1 MAIEETV
8 KEFITQEFSSGGV
21 EYESEGENI
30 LWFTPPPV
38 LRDVGDIFTSLMNH
52 PNVMTIDQITDRGM
66 VKFKI
71 YLTSETSKQPAVVK
85 IHYPFIFSIMVI
97 GLIAYYYKVIL
108 EYYLDKVY
116 Q

>member
-1 MAIEETV
+1 MSIEETV
-8 KEFITQEFSSGGV
+8 KEFITQEFSNGGV

-30 LWFTPPPV
+30 LWFTPSPL
-38 LRDVGDIFTSLMNH
+38 LRDVGDILTTLMNH
-52 PNVMTIDQITDRGM
+52 PNVMTIDQITDRGT

-71 YLTSETSKQPAVVK
+71 YLTNDGKKQLSVPK

>member
-1 MAIEETV
+1 MTVEQDV
-8 KEFITQEFSSGGV
+8 KEFITQEFSSNGV

-38 LRDVGDIFTSLMNH
+38 LRDVGDILTTLMNH
-52 PNVMTIDQITDRGM
+52 PNVMTIDQITDRGT

-71 YLTSETSKQPAVVK
+71 YLSSNTEKK
-85 IHYPFIFSIMVI
+85 IDIPKLHYPFIFGIMVI
-97 GLIAYYYKVIL
+97 GLFVYYYKVLL